1 LPTPIVARA
10 RSSRV
15 PIAVSWESRMPS
27 RPVRVAVWST
37 GGIGSIAI
45 RAVDR
50 RPDLEL
56 VGVWVHSPEKVGRDA
71 GELAGGDAIGVTAT
85 DDVDAILAEGVDCV
99 VYAAQGPE
107 QDAGSVPDY
116 VRLLSAGVNVVT
128 TSSWALLH
136 PPTYEPI
143 WRAQLEAA
151 AAAGVA
157 SLYASGI
164 EPGFAAD
171 HLPILLT
178 TMSSTITSIRSA
190 EIARYDTYP
199 VTFMMMD
206 VMGFGKPLD
215 YEPLLGLPGALLSAW
230 GPGINLIASA
240 LGVELDEIREE
251 FDRVATDRTLEVACG
266 TIEAG
271 TCGALRT
278 QAIGVVDGRDAIV
291 IEHVNRMAADLAPE
305 WPTADRDGLYR
316 ITIEGDPDI
325 VCEMAAGDPE
335 HASPGAMVATAM
347 RVVNAVPYVVDAPP
361 GLLSALD
368 LPITAPRHALT

>member
-1 LPTPIVARA
+1 MT
-10 RSSRV
+10 
-15 PIAVSWESRMPS
+15 

-45 RAVDR
+45 RAIER

-56 VGVWVHSPEKVGRDA
+56 VGVWVHSPEKEGRDA
-71 GELAGGDAIGVTAT
+71 GELAGTDPVGVAAT
-85 DDVDAILAEGVDCV
+85 NDVDAILGRGIECV

-107 QDAGSVPDY
+107 QDAASVPDY
-116 VRLLSAGVNVVT
+116 VKLLSAGVNVVT

-136 PPTYEPI
+136 PPSYEPT
-143 WRAQLEAA
+143 WRAQLQQAA
-151 AAAGVA
+151 ADGGA

-171 HLPILLT
+171 QLPILLT
-178 TMSSTITSIRSA
+178 TMSNTITSIRST
-190 EIARYDTYP
+190 EIAMYDTYP

-215 YEPLLGLPGALLSAW
+215 YEPMMALPGALISAW
-230 GPGINLIASA
+230 APGIKLTASA
-240 LGVELDEIREE
+240 LGIELDEIREE
-251 FDRVATDRTLEVACG
+251 LDRTVSDRTLQVACG

-271 TCGALRT
+271 TVGAIRT
-278 QAIGVVDGRDAIV
+278 QAIGVVDGRDVIV
-291 IEHVNRMAADLAPE
+291 IEHVNRMAPDLAPE
-305 WPTADRDGLYR
+305 WPTADRDGTYR

-347 RVVNAVPYVVDAPP
+347 RVVNAVPYVVDARP
-361 GLLSALD
+361 GLLSSLD
-368 LPITAPRHALT
+368 LPITAPRHALG

>member
-1 LPTPIVARA
+1 MST
-10 RSSRV
+10 
-15 PIAVSWESRMPS
+15 

-45 RAVDR
+45 RAIQR

-56 VGVWVHSPEKVGRDA
+56 VGVWVHSPEKEGRDA
-71 GELAGGDAIGVTAT
+71 GELAGADPVGVAAT
-85 DDVDAILAEGVDCV
+85 NDVDAILARGVDCV

-107 QDAGSVPDY
+107 QDAASVPDY

-128 TSSWALLH
+128 TSSWALLY
-136 PPTYEPI
+136 PPTYDPA
-143 WRAQLEAA
+143 WRAQLEQA
-151 AAAGVA
+151 AAAGGV

-171 HLPILLT
+171 QLPILLT
-178 TMSSTITSIRSA
+178 TMSNTITSIRSS
-190 EIARYDTYP
+190 EIAMYDTYP

-215 YEPLLGLPGALLSAW
+215 FEPMMGLPGALLSAW
-230 GPGINLIASA
+230 APGINLIASA
-240 LGVELDEIREE
+240 LGVELDGMREE
-251 FDRVATDRTLEVACG
+251 LDRALTDRTLEVACG

-271 TCGALRT
+271 TVGAIRT
-278 QAIGVVDGRDAIV
+278 QAIGVIDGRDAIV
-291 IEHVNRMAADLAPE
+291 IEHVNRMAADIATD

-316 ITIEGDPDI
+316 IIIEGDPDI
-325 VCEMAAGDPE
+325 VCEMAAGDPK

-347 RVVNAVPYVVDAPP
+347 RVVNAVPYVVDAAP
-361 GLLSALD
+361 GLVTALD
-368 LPITAPRHALT
+368 LPITAPKQPFS

>member
-1 LPTPIVARA
+1 MGAQPRQGGAR
-10 RSSRV
+10 R
-15 PIAVSWESRMPS
+15 
-27 RPVRVAVWST
+27 
-37 GGIGSIAI
+37 
-45 RAVDR
+45 
-50 RPDLEL
+50 
-56 VGVWVHSPEKVGRDA
+56 
-71 GELAGGDAIGVTAT
+71 GELAGGDPVGVTAT

-116 VRLLSAGVNVVT
+116 VRLLAAGVNVVT

-136 PPTYEPI
+136 PPTYEPT
-143 WRAQLEAA
+143 WRAQLEQAA
-151 AAAGVA
+151 ADGSV

-171 HLPILLT
+171 QLPILLT
-178 TMSSTITSIRSA
+178 TMSNTITSIRTA
-190 EIARYDTYP
+190 EIAMYDTYP

-206 VMGFGKPLD
+206 VMGFGRPPD
-215 YEPLLGLPGALLSAW
+215 HDAMLGLPGSILSAW
-230 GPGINLIASA
+230 APGINLIASA

-251 FDRVATDRTLEVACG
+251 FDRVVTDRTLEVACG

-271 TCGALRT
+271 TVGAIRT
-278 QAIGVVDGRDAIV
+278 QAIGVADGKDVIV

-305 WPTADRDGLYR
+305 WPTADRDGTYR

-361 GLLSALD
+361 GLLTSLD

>member
-1 LPTPIVARA
+1 MGAQSREGGARRGRA
-10 RSSRV
+10 R
-15 PIAVSWESRMPS
+15 
-27 RPVRVAVWST
+27 
-37 GGIGSIAI
+37 
-45 RAVDR
+45 
-50 RPDLEL
+50 
-56 VGVWVHSPEKVGRDA
+56 
-71 GELAGGDAIGVTAT
+71 GGDPIGVTAT
-85 DDVDAILAEGVDCV
+85 DDVDAILAQGVDCV

-128 TSSWALLH
+128 TSSWALLY
-136 PPTYEPI
+136 PPTYEPS
-143 WRAQLEAA
+143 WRAQLEE
-151 AAAGVA
+151 AAAGGGV

-171 HLPILLT
+171 QLPILLT
-178 TMSSTITSIRSA
+178 TMSNTITSIRSS
-190 EIARYDTYP
+190 EIAMYDTYP

-206 VMGFGKPLD
+206 VMGFGRPPD
-215 YEPLLGLPGALLSAW
+215 HDAMLGLPGSILSAW
-230 GPGINLIASA
+230 APGINLIASA

-251 FDRVATDRTLEVACG
+251 FDRVVSDRTFEVACG

-271 TCGALRT
+271 TVGAIRT
-278 QAIGVVDGRDAIV
+278 QAIGVVDGRGAIV

-305 WPTADRDGLYR
+305 WPTAERDGLYR

-325 VCEMAAGDPE
+325 ICEMAAGDPQ

-347 RVVNAVPYVVDAPP
+347 RVVNAVPYVVDAPS
-361 GLLSALD
+361 GLVTSLD